1 MQSASW
7 SWACNCCS
15 AGCRYSSSTHA
26 NAAPPVGSENNSYC
40 AFTLVPSVTLVAA
53 VSCLLCVSNT
63 CFPCLLKNNRHDCF
77 MTLTCHVGHCAWSKN
92 WTSVCGQACAEW
104 INEKRFKILSAT
116 RSLKIKKSCSCNILP
131 SGGASVNTRLF
142 SLPVDG
148 ADEHIWRSNQW
159 IWSETDSGSRSA
171 LHLTLVFLFAIQS
184 SYFTLEEEEKK
195 TCLLKTFLKFLFV
208 LWCFCIVF
216 LFLYNRMFWLVFLY
230 RPNHV

>member
-26 NAAPPVGSENNSYC
+26 NAAPPVGNENNSYC
-40 AFTLVPSVTLVAA
+40 TFTLAPSVTLVAA

-77 MTLTCHVGHCAWSKN
+77 MTLTCHVGHCAWSEN

-116 RSLKIKKSCSCNILP
+116 RSLKKAAVVTFAFRWRKC
-131 SGGASVNTRLF
+131 
-142 SLPVDG
+142 
-148 ADEHIWRSNQW
+148 EH
-159 IWSETDSGSRSA
+159 A
-171 LHLTLVFLFAIQS
+171 VVFLA
-184 SYFTLEEEEKK
+184 
-195 TCLLKTFLKFLFV
+195 CRWRRRAHLKV
-208 LWCFCIVF
+208 
-216 LFLYNRMFWLVFLY
+216 
-230 RPNHV
+230 